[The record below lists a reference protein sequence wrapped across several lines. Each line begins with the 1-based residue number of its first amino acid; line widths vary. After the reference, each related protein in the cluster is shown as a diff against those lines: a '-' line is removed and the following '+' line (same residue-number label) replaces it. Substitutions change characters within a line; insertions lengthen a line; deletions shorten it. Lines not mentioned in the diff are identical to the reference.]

1 MAFLDDIEEL
11 DDTAGGSLPAPR
23 TRMVPVG
30 SHFSGGG
37 SAAGGTGADGADTAD
52 APAPAGTRFSG
63 SRPAAS
69 WHTGSPADTFAGMM
83 GRPQGGTHRA
93 APVPAPAAQGGAPA
107 ARPAASAPS
116 AGPSGP
122 MHSAPASVAASR
134 PAPATR
140 PSTGEAAAPA
150 SARVPSPAPAAAAPA
165 ASAPAA
171 SAAPEVP
178 AWTPRP
184 AGKRFSPAAGSSLT
198 RQDPE
203 AGDRPAGSRFA
214 KLGEAAGA
222 AKPSARFGSVRQPAG
237 DSFKNMDTA
246 QWISLATGSAPAPA
260 AAPSPAGAVA
270 SAPAPAPAPSTVPS
284 APRAATPSAP
294 QVADRPAAAR
304 PAASAPVP
312 GSVAA
317 ASASRPAAPSTAPSP
332 AVRRPAPGAAPAG
345 TRRID
350 VPLPTD
356 PAGGQPAEPDS
367 DAAVTASMPAQRGA
381 AAATEARAMSR
392 SDRRSSKATSAVPV
406 IPVGAAAGGSRGHA
420 GASGSG
426 TPPHGPRGG
435 SAGKPSRGG
444 RGRGS
449 IISTVLIVIGVAL
462 LLVAGGLFVSAQ
474 LGYRQAQQ
482 TYAELQQYAVSSDS
496 GDGVPDVDF
505 DALAA
510 INPDIV
516 GWIYIPDTVVNYP
529 VVQTDDN
536 TTYLDLLFDRSGNGS
551 GTIFM
556 DMDDTAPGM
565 VDQQTTIYGHHMYD
579 GSMLKVIDN
588 TTDQAEFDKI
598 QHVYYITRDTTY
610 VLTPLLTAQVE
621 DTFVDARKTDFTGEG
636 ESLQGYLEE
645 MQTLARA
652 QASDATE
659 RIGQI
664 TDDDH
669 VLSLVTCA
677 GEIIPRTT
685 RAVMVLTVDEEVAR
699 Q

>member
-37 SAAGGTGADGADTAD
+37 SAAGGSGADGADTAD
-52 APAPAGTRFSG
+52 APAPAGARFSG

-69 WHTGSPADTFAGMM
+69 WHAGSPADTFAGMM
-83 GRPQGGTHRA
+83 DRSQVGIHRA
-93 APVPAPAAQGGAPA
+93 APASAPAAQGGAPVV
-107 ARPAASAPS
+107 RPAASAPS

-122 MHSAPASVAASR
+122 VHSAPASAGAASR
-134 PAPATR
+134 PAPAVR

-150 SARVPSPAPAAAAPA
+150 SGRVPSPAPAAAAPA

-184 AGKRFSPAAGSSLT
+184 AGKRFSPTAGSSLT

-246 QWISLATGSAPAPA
+246 QWISLATGAAPAPA
-260 AAPSPAGAVA
+260 AAPSPAGVPAPAGA
-270 SAPAPAPAPSTVPS
+270 SAPAPSV
-284 APRAATPSAP
+284 PSAP

-304 PAASAPVP
+304 PAASVPVP
-312 GSVAA
+312 GP
-317 ASASRPAAPSTAPSP
+317 SAVSSAIRPAGPSTAPSP

-345 TRRID
+345 ARRID

-356 PAGGQPAEPDS
+356 SAGGQSAEPDS

-392 SDRRSSKATSAVPV
+392 TDRRSSKATSAVPV
-406 IPVGAAAGGSRGHA
+406 IPVGAVAGSSRGHV
-420 GASGSG
+420 GAAGSG
-426 TPPHGPRGG
+426 TPPQGPRGG
-435 SAGKPSRGG
+435 AAGKPSRGG

-449 IISTVLIVIGVAL
+449 IISTVLIVVGIAL

-685 RAVMVLTVDEEVAR
+685 RAVMVLTVDEGVAW

>member
-1 MAFLDDIEEL
+1 
-11 DDTAGGSLPAPR
+11 
-23 TRMVPVG
+23 
-30 SHFSGGG
+30 
-37 SAAGGTGADGADTAD
+37 
-52 APAPAGTRFSG
+52 
-63 SRPAAS
+63 
-69 WHTGSPADTFAGMM
+69 
-83 GRPQGGTHRA
+83 
-93 APVPAPAAQGGAPA
+93 
-107 ARPAASAPS
+107 
-116 AGPSGP
+116 
-122 MHSAPASVAASR
+122 
-134 PAPATR
+134 
-140 PSTGEAAAPA
+140 
-150 SARVPSPAPAAAAPA
+150 
-165 ASAPAA
+165 
-171 SAAPEVP
+171 
-178 AWTPRP
+178 
-184 AGKRFSPAAGSSLT
+184 
-198 RQDPE
+198 
-203 AGDRPAGSRFA
+203 
-214 KLGEAAGA
+214 
-222 AKPSARFGSVRQPAG
+222 
-237 DSFKNMDTA
+237 
-246 QWISLATGSAPAPA
+246 
-260 AAPSPAGAVA
+260 
-270 SAPAPAPAPSTVPS
+270 
-284 APRAATPSAP
+284 
-294 QVADRPAAAR
+294 
-304 PAASAPVP
+304 
-312 GSVAA
+312 
-317 ASASRPAAPSTAPSP
+317 
-332 AVRRPAPGAAPAG
+332 
-345 TRRID
+345 
-350 VPLPTD
+350 
-356 PAGGQPAEPDS
+356 
-367 DAAVTASMPAQRGA
+367 
-381 AAATEARAMSR
+381 MSR

-420 GASGSG
+420 GADGSG

-435 SAGKPSRGG
+435 AAGKPSRG
-444 RGRGS
+444 GRGS
-449 IISTVLIVIGVAL
+449 IISTVLIVVGVAL

-474 LGYRQAQQ
+474 LGYRQAQE

-556 DMDDTAPGM
+556 DMDDAAPGM

>member
-93 APVPAPAAQGGAPA
+93 APVPAPAAQGG
-107 ARPAASAPS
+107 
-116 AGPSGP
+116 
-122 MHSAPASVAASR
+122 
-134 PAPATR
+134 APATR

-317 ASASRPAAPSTAPSP
+317 SSAPRPAAPSTAPSP

-345 TRRID
+345 ARRID

-406 IPVGAAAGGSRGHA
+406 IPVGTAAGGSRGHA
-420 GASGSG
+420 GAAGSG

-435 SAGKPSRGG
+435 AAGKPSHGG

-449 IISTVLIVIGVAL
+449 VISTVLIVVGVAL

-664 TDDDH
+664 TDEDH

>member
-37 SAAGGTGADGADTAD
+37 SAAGGSGADGADTAD
-52 APAPAGTRFSG
+52 APAPAGARFSG

-69 WHTGSPADTFAGMM
+69 WHAGSPADTFAGMM
-83 GRPQGGTHRA
+83 GRSQVGTHRA
-93 APVPAPAAQGGAPA
+93 APASAPAAQGGAPVV
-107 ARPAASAPS
+107 RPAASAPS

-122 MHSAPASVAASR
+122 VHSAPASAGAASR
-134 PAPATR
+134 PAPAVR

-150 SARVPSPAPAAAAPA
+150 SARVPSPVPSAAAPA

-184 AGKRFSPAAGSSLT
+184 AGKRFSPTAGSSLT

-246 QWISLATGSAPAPA
+246 QWISLATGAAPAPA
-260 AAPSPAGAVA
+260 AAPSPAGA
-270 SAPAPAPAPSTVPS
+270 PAPAPS
-284 APRAATPSAP
+284 APSAP
-294 QVADRPAAAR
+294 QVEDRPAPAR
-304 PAASAPVP
+304 PVASVPAP

-317 ASASRPAAPSTAPSP
+317 SAAPRPAAPSTAPSP

-345 TRRID
+345 VRRID
-350 VPLPTD
+350 IPLPTD
-356 PAGGQPAEPDS
+356 SAGGQSAEPDS

-406 IPVGAAAGGSRGHA
+406 IPVGAAAGGSRGHV
-420 GASGSG
+420 GAAGSG
-426 TPPHGPRGG
+426 MPPQGPRGG
-435 SAGKPSRGG
+435 AAGKPSRGG
-444 RGRGS
+444 RGRGP
-449 IISTVLIVIGVAL
+449 IISTVLIVVGVAL

>member
-52 APAPAGTRFSG
+52 APAPAGARFSG

-69 WHTGSPADTFAGMM
+69 WHAGSPADTFAGMM
-83 GRPQGGTHRA
+83 DRSQGGTHRA
-93 APVPAPAAQGGAPA
+93 APAPAPVAQGGAPA

-134 PAPATR
+134 PAPAAR

-150 SARVPSPAPAAAAPA
+150 SARVPSPAPVAAASA
-165 ASAPAA
+165 AFAPAA

-246 QWISLATGSAPAPA
+246 QWISLATGSAPAP
-260 AAPSPAGAVA
+260 V
-270 SAPAPAPAPSTVPS
+270 PAPAPSTVPS
-284 APRAATPSAP
+284 APRAAAPSAP

-317 ASASRPAAPSTAPSP
+317 SSAPRPAAPSTAPSP

-345 TRRID
+345 ARRID

-356 PAGGQPAEPDS
+356 PAGGQSAEPDS
-367 DAAVTASMPAQRGA
+367 DAAVTASMPAQRRA

-435 SAGKPSRGG
+435 AAGKPSRGG

-449 IISTVLIVIGVAL
+449 VISTVLIVVGVAL

-556 DMDDTAPGM
+556 DMDDAAPGM

-659 RIGQI
+659 RIGRI
-664 TDDDH
+664 TDEDH

>member
-37 SAAGGTGADGADTAD
+37 SAAGGSGADGADTAD
-52 APAPAGTRFSG
+52 APAPAGARFSG

-69 WHTGSPADTFAGMM
+69 WHAGSPADTFAGMM
-83 GRPQGGTHRA
+83 DRSQVGIHRA
-93 APVPAPAAQGGAPA
+93 APASAPAAQGGAPVV
-107 ARPAASAPS
+107 RPAASAPS

-122 MHSAPASVAASR
+122 VHSAPASAGAASR
-134 PAPATR
+134 PAPAVR

-150 SARVPSPAPAAAAPA
+150 SGRVPSPAPAAAAPA

-184 AGKRFSPAAGSSLT
+184 AGKRFSPTAGSSLT

-246 QWISLATGSAPAPA
+246 QWISLATGAAPAPA
-260 AAPSPAGAVA
+260 AAPSPAGVPAPAGA
-270 SAPAPAPAPSTVPS
+270 SAPAPSV
-284 APRAATPSAP
+284 PSAP

-304 PAASAPVP
+304 PAASVPVP
-312 GSVAA
+312 GP
-317 ASASRPAAPSTAPSP
+317 SAVSSAIRPAGPSTAPSP

-345 TRRID
+345 ARRID

-356 PAGGQPAEPDS
+356 SAGGQSAEPDS

-392 SDRRSSKATSAVPV
+392 TDRRSSKATSAVPV
-406 IPVGAAAGGSRGHA
+406 IPVGAVAGSSRGHV
-420 GASGSG
+420 GAAGSG
-426 TPPHGPRGG
+426 TPPQGPRGG
-435 SAGKPSRGG
+435 AAGKPSRGG

-449 IISTVLIVIGVAL
+449 IISTVLIVVGIAL

>member
-37 SAAGGTGADGADTAD
+37 SAAGGSGADGADT
-52 APAPAGTRFSG
+52 PAPAGARFSG

-69 WHTGSPADTFAGMM
+69 WHAGSPADTFAGMM
-83 GRPQGGTHRA
+83 DRSQVGAHRA
-93 APVPAPAAQGGAPA
+93 APASAPAAQGGAPVV
-107 ARPAASAPS
+107 RPAASAPS
-116 AGPSGP
+116 AGPSVP
-122 MHSAPASVAASR
+122 PHSAPASAGAASR
-134 PAPATR
+134 PAPAVR

-184 AGKRFSPAAGSSLT
+184 AGKRFSPTAGSSLT

-260 AAPSPAGAVA
+260 AAPSPAGAAVSAGA
-270 SAPAPAPAPSTVPS
+270 SAPAPSV
-284 APRAATPSAP
+284 PSAP
-294 QVADRPAAAR
+294 QVEDRPAPVR
-304 PAASAPVP
+304 PVASVPAP

-317 ASASRPAAPSTAPSP
+317 SAAPRPAAPSTAPSP
-332 AVRRPAPGAAPAG
+332 AVRRPVPGAAPAG
-345 TRRID
+345 VRRID
-350 VPLPTD
+350 VPLPTE
-356 PAGGQPAEPDS
+356 PAGGQSAEPDS

-406 IPVGAAAGGSRGHA
+406 IPVGAAAGGSRGHV
-420 GASGSG
+420 GAAGSG
-426 TPPHGPRGG
+426 MPPQGPRGG
-435 SAGKPSRGG
+435 AAGKPSRGG

-449 IISTVLIVIGVAL
+449 IISTVLIVVGVAL

>member
-1 MAFLDDIEEL
+1 M
-11 DDTAGGSLPAPR
+11 
-23 TRMVPVG
+23 
-30 SHFSGGG
+30 
-37 SAAGGTGADGADTAD
+37 
-52 APAPAGTRFSG
+52 
-63 SRPAAS
+63 
-69 WHTGSPADTFAGMM
+69 
-83 GRPQGGTHRA
+83 
-93 APVPAPAAQGGAPA
+93 
-107 ARPAASAPS
+107 
-116 AGPSGP
+116 
-122 MHSAPASVAASR
+122 
-134 PAPATR
+134 
-140 PSTGEAAAPA
+140 
-150 SARVPSPAPAAAAPA
+150 PSPAPAAAAPA

-184 AGKRFSPAAGSSLT
+184 AGKRFSPTAGSSLT

-246 QWISLATGSAPAPA
+246 QWISLATGAAPAPA
-260 AAPSPAGAVA
+260 GAAVSAGAG
-270 SAPAPAPAPSTVPS
+270 APAPSV
-284 APRAATPSAP
+284 PSAP

-304 PAASAPVP
+304 PAASVPVP

-317 ASASRPAAPSTAPSP
+317 SPAPRPAAPSTAPSP

-345 TRRID
+345 ARRID

-356 PAGGQPAEPDS
+356 SSGGQSAEPDS

-392 SDRRSSKATSAVPV
+392 SDRRPSKATSAVPV
-406 IPVGAAAGGSRGHA
+406 IPVGAAAGGSRGHVGA
-420 GASGSG
+420 AASGM
-426 TPPHGPRGG
+426 PPQGPRGG
-435 SAGKPSRGG
+435 AAGKPSRG
-444 RGRGS
+444 GRGS
-449 IISTVLIVIGVAL
+449 IISTVLIVVGVAL

-505 DALAA
+505 YALAA

-664 TDDDH
+664 TDEDH

>member
-37 SAAGGTGADGADTAD
+37 SAAGGSGADGADTAD
-52 APAPAGTRFSG
+52 APAPAGARFSG

-69 WHTGSPADTFAGMM
+69 WHAGSPADTFAGMM
-83 GRPQGGTHRA
+83 DRSQVGAHRA
-93 APVPAPAAQGGAPA
+93 APASAPAAQDGAPVV
-107 ARPAASAPS
+107 RPAASAPS
-116 AGPSGP
+116 AGPSVP
-122 MHSAPASVAASR
+122 PHSAPASAGAASR
-134 PAPATR
+134 PAPAVR

-184 AGKRFSPAAGSSLT
+184 AGKRFSPTAGSSLT

-246 QWISLATGSAPAPA
+246 QWISLATGAAPAPA
-260 AAPSPAGAVA
+260 AAPSPAGAAV
-270 SAPAPAPAPSTVPS
+270 SAGAGAPAPSVPY
-284 APRAATPSAP
+284 AP
-294 QVADRPAAAR
+294 QVEDRPAPVR
-304 PAASAPVP
+304 PVASVPVP
-312 GSVAA
+312 GPSA
-317 ASASRPAAPSTAPSP
+317 ASSATRPAGPSTVPSP

-345 TRRID
+345 VRRID
-350 VPLPTD
+350 VPFPTE
-356 PAGGQPAEPDS
+356 PAGGQSAEPDS

-406 IPVGAAAGGSRGHA
+406 IPVGAAAGGSRGHV
-420 GASGSG
+420 GAAGSG
-426 TPPHGPRGG
+426 MPPQGPRGG
-435 SAGKPSRGG
+435 AAGKPSRGG

-449 IISTVLIVIGVAL
+449 IISTVLIVVGVAL

>member
-23 TRMVPVG
+23 THMVPVG

-37 SAAGGTGADGADTAD
+37 SAAGGSGAGGADTAG
-52 APAPAGTRFSG
+52 APAPAGARFSG

-69 WHTGSPADTFAGMM
+69 WHAGSPADTFAGMM
-83 GRPQGGTHRA
+83 DRFQVGTHRA
-93 APVPAPAAQGGAPA
+93 APASAPAAQGGAPVV
-107 ARPAASAPS
+107 RPAASAPS

-122 MHSAPASVAASR
+122 VHSAPASAGAASR
-134 PAPATR
+134 PAPAVR
-140 PSTGEAAAPA
+140 PSTGEVAAPA
-150 SARVPSPAPAAAAPA
+150 SARVPSPVPAAAAPA

-184 AGKRFSPAAGSSLT
+184 AGKRFSPTAGSSLT

-222 AKPSARFGSVRQPAG
+222 AKPSARFGSIRQPAG

-260 AAPSPAGAVA
+260 AASSPAGAAV
-270 SAPAPAPAPSTVPS
+270 SAGAGAPAPSV
-284 APRAATPSAP
+284 PSAP
-294 QVADRPAAAR
+294 QVVDRPAAAR
-304 PAASAPVP
+304 PAASVPVP

-317 ASASRPAAPSTAPSP
+317 SAAPRPAAPSTAPSP

-345 TRRID
+345 VRRID

-356 PAGGQPAEPDS
+356 SAGGQSAEPDS

-392 SDRRSSKATSAVPV
+392 SDRRSSKATLAVPV
-406 IPVGAAAGGSRGHA
+406 IPVGAAAGGSRGHV
-420 GASGSG
+420 GAAGSG

-435 SAGKPSRGG
+435 AAGKPSRG
-444 RGRGS
+444 GRGS
-449 IISTVLIVIGVAL
+449 IISTVLIVVGVAL

-516 GWIYIPDTVVNYP
+516 GWTYIPDTVVNYP

>member
-52 APAPAGTRFSG
+52 APAPAGTRFSC

-83 GRPQGGTHRA
+83 DRSQGGAHRA
-93 APVPAPAAQGGAPA
+93 APAPAPAAQGGAPA

-122 MHSAPASVAASR
+122 MRSAPASVAASR

-260 AAPSPAGAVA
+260 PAPSPAGPVA
-270 SAPAPAPAPSTVPS
+270 SAPSV
-284 APRAATPSAP
+284 PSAP
-294 QVADRPAAAR
+294 QVADRPAPAR
-304 PAASAPVP
+304 PVASVPAP

-317 ASASRPAAPSTAPSP
+317 SAAPRPAAPSTAPSP

-345 TRRID
+345 VRRID

-356 PAGGQPAEPDS
+356 SAGGQSAEPDS

-406 IPVGAAAGGSRGHA
+406 IPVGAAAGGSRGHV
-420 GASGSG
+420 GAAGSG
-426 TPPHGPRGG
+426 MPPQGPRGG
-435 SAGKPSRGG
+435 AAGKPSRGG

-449 IISTVLIVIGVAL
+449 IISTVLIVVGVAL

-645 MQTLARA
+645 MQTFARA

>member
-37 SAAGGTGADGADTAD
+37 SAAGGSGADDADIAD

-69 WHTGSPADTFAGMM
+69 WHAGSPADTFAGMM

-93 APVPAPAAQGGAPA
+93 APASAPTAQGGAPA

-122 MHSAPASVAASR
+122 MRSAP
-134 PAPATR
+134 
-140 PSTGEAAAPA
+140 
-150 SARVPSPAPAAAAPA
+150 

-184 AGKRFSPAAGSSLT
+184 AGKRFSPNTGSSLT

-260 AAPSPAGAVA
+260 AAPSPTGAAVPAGAVA

-317 ASASRPAAPSTAPSP
+317 SSAPRPAAPSTAPSP

-345 TRRID
+345 AHRID

-356 PAGGQPAEPDS
+356 PAGGQSAEPDS
-367 DAAVTASMPAQRGA
+367 DAAITASMPAQRGA

-449 IISTVLIVIGVAL
+449 VISTVLIVVGVAL

-556 DMDDTAPGM
+556 DMDDAAPGM

-579 GSMLKVIDN
+579 GSMFKVIDS

-664 TDDDH
+664 TDEDH

>member
-37 SAAGGTGADGADTAD
+37 SAAGGTGADGADTVD

-63 SRPAAS
+63 SRPAVS
-69 WHTGSPADTFAGMM
+69 WHAGSPADTFAGMM

-122 MHSAPASVAASR
+122 VHSAPASAGAASR
-134 PAPATR
+134 PAPAVR
-140 PSTGEAAAPA
+140 PSTGAAAAPA

-184 AGKRFSPAAGSSLT
+184 AGKRFSPTAGSSLT

-246 QWISLATGSAPAPA
+246 QWISLATGAAPAPA
-260 AAPSPAGAVA
+260 AAPSPAGAAV
-270 SAPAPAPAPSTVPS
+270 SAGAGAPAPSV
-284 APRAATPSAP
+284 PSAP

-304 PAASAPVP
+304 PAASVPVP

-317 ASASRPAAPSTAPSP
+317 SPAPRPAAPSTAPSP

-345 TRRID
+345 ARRID

-356 PAGGQPAEPDS
+356 SSGGQSAEPDS

-392 SDRRSSKATSAVPV
+392 SDRRPSKATSAVPV
-406 IPVGAAAGGSRGHA
+406 IPVGAAAGGSRGHVGA
-420 GASGSG
+420 AASGM
-426 TPPHGPRGG
+426 PPQGPRGG
-435 SAGKPSRGG
+435 AAGKPSRG
-444 RGRGS
+444 GRGS
-449 IISTVLIVIGVAL
+449 IISTVLIVVGVAL

-505 DALAA
+505 YALAA

-664 TDDDH
+664 TDEDH

>member
-37 SAAGGTGADGADTAD
+37 SAAVGSGADGADTAD
-52 APAPAGTRFSG
+52 APAPAGARFSG

-69 WHTGSPADTFAGMM
+69 WHAGSPADTFAGMM
-83 GRPQGGTHRA
+83 GRSQVGTHRA
-93 APVPAPAAQGGAPA
+93 APASAPAAQGGAPVV
-107 ARPAASAPS
+107 RPAASAPS

-122 MHSAPASVAASR
+122 VHSAPASAGAASR
-134 PAPATR
+134 PAPAVR
-140 PSTGEAAAPA
+140 PSTGEVAAPA
-150 SARVPSPAPAAAAPA
+150 SARVPSPVPAAAAPA

-184 AGKRFSPAAGSSLT
+184 AGKRFSPTAGSSLT

-222 AKPSARFGSVRQPAG
+222 AKPSARFGSIRQPAG

-246 QWISLATGSAPAPA
+246 QWISLATGAAPAPA
-260 AAPSPAGAVA
+260 AASSPAGAAV
-270 SAPAPAPAPSTVPS
+270 SAGAGAPAPSV
-284 APRAATPSAP
+284 PSAP

-304 PAASAPVP
+304 PAASVPVP

-317 ASASRPAAPSTAPSP
+317 SAAPRPAAPSTAPSP
-332 AVRRPAPGAAPAG
+332 VVRRPAPGAAPAG
-345 TRRID
+345 VRRID

-356 PAGGQPAEPDS
+356 SAGGQSAEPDS

-406 IPVGAAAGGSRGHA
+406 IPVGAAAGGSRGHV
-420 GASGSG
+420 GAAGSG
-426 TPPHGPRGG
+426 MPPQGPRGG
-435 SAGKPSRGG
+435 AAGKPSRGG

-449 IISTVLIVIGVAL
+449 IISTVLIVVGVAL

-556 DMDDTAPGM
+556 DMDDAAPGM

>member
-37 SAAGGTGADGADTAD
+37 SAAGGSGADGADTAD
-52 APAPAGTRFSG
+52 APAPAGARFSG

-69 WHTGSPADTFAGMM
+69 WHAGSPADTFAGMM
-83 GRPQGGTHRA
+83 DRSQVGTHRA
-93 APVPAPAAQGGAPA
+93 APASAPAAQGGAPVV
-107 ARPAASAPS
+107 RPAASAPS

-122 MHSAPASVAASR
+122 VHSAPASAGAASR
-134 PAPATR
+134 PAPAVR
-140 PSTGEAAAPA
+140 PSTGEVAAPA

-184 AGKRFSPAAGSSLT
+184 AGKRFSPTAGSSLT

-203 AGDRPAGSRFA
+203 VGDRPAGSRFA

-222 AKPSARFGSVRQPAG
+222 AKPSVRFGSIRQPAG

-246 QWISLATGSAPAPA
+246 QWISLATGSAPAP
-260 AAPSPAGAVA
+260 SV
-270 SAPAPAPAPSTVPS
+270 
-284 APRAATPSAP
+284 PSAP
-294 QVADRPAAAR
+294 QVADRPAPAR
-304 PAASAPVP
+304 PVASVPVP
-312 GSVAA
+312 GPSA
-317 ASASRPAAPSTAPSP
+317 ASSATRPAAPSMAPSP

-345 TRRID
+345 ARRID

-356 PAGGQPAEPDS
+356 PAGGQSAEPDS

-420 GASGSG
+420 GAAGSG

-449 IISTVLIVIGVAL
+449 IISTVLIVIGVVL

-664 TDDDH
+664 TDEDH

>member
-23 TRMVPVG
+23 THMVPVG

-37 SAAGGTGADGADTAD
+37 SAAGGSGADGADTAD
-52 APAPAGTRFSG
+52 APAPAGARFSG

-69 WHTGSPADTFAGMM
+69 WHAGSPADTFAGMM
-83 GRPQGGTHRA
+83 DRFQVGTHRA
-93 APVPAPAAQGGAPA
+93 APASAPAAQGGAPVV
-107 ARPAASAPS
+107 RPAASAPS

-122 MHSAPASVAASR
+122 VHSAPASAGAASR
-134 PAPATR
+134 PAPAVR
-140 PSTGEAAAPA
+140 PSTGEVAAPA
-150 SARVPSPAPAAAAPA
+150 SARVPSPVPAAAAPA

-184 AGKRFSPAAGSSLT
+184 AGKRFSPTAGSSLT

-222 AKPSARFGSVRQPAG
+222 AKPSARFGSIRQPAG

-260 AAPSPAGAVA
+260 AASSPAGAAV
-270 SAPAPAPAPSTVPS
+270 SAGAGAPAPSV
-284 APRAATPSAP
+284 PSAP
-294 QVADRPAAAR
+294 QVVDRPAAAR
-304 PAASAPVP
+304 PAASVPVP

-317 ASASRPAAPSTAPSP
+317 SAAPRPAAPSTAPSP

-345 TRRID
+345 VRRID

-356 PAGGQPAEPDS
+356 SAGGQSAEPDS

-392 SDRRSSKATSAVPV
+392 SDRRSSKATLAVPV
-406 IPVGAAAGGSRGHA
+406 IPVGAAAGGSRGHV
-420 GASGSG
+420 GAAGSG

-435 SAGKPSRGG
+435 AAGKPSRG
-444 RGRGS
+444 GRGS
-449 IISTVLIVIGVAL
+449 IISTVLIVVGVAL

-516 GWIYIPDTVVNYP
+516 GWTYIPDTVVNYP

>member
-37 SAAGGTGADGADTAD
+37 SAAGGSGADGADTAD
-52 APAPAGTRFSG
+52 APAPAGARFSG

-69 WHTGSPADTFAGMM
+69 WHAGSPADTFAGMM
-83 GRPQGGTHRA
+83 GRSQVGTHRA
-93 APVPAPAAQGGAPA
+93 APASAPAAQGGAPVV
-107 ARPAASAPS
+107 RPAASAPS

-122 MHSAPASVAASR
+122 VHSAPASAGAASC
-134 PAPATR
+134 PAPAVR

-184 AGKRFSPAAGSSLT
+184 AGKRFSPTAGSSLT

-222 AKPSARFGSVRQPAG
+222 AKPSARFGSIRQPAG

-246 QWISLATGSAPAPA
+246 QWISLATGSAPAP
-260 AAPSPAGAVA
+260 SV
-270 SAPAPAPAPSTVPS
+270 
-284 APRAATPSAP
+284 PSAP

-304 PAASAPVP
+304 PAASVSVP
-312 GSVAA
+312 GPSA
-317 ASASRPAAPSTAPSP
+317 ASSATRPAGPSTVPSP

-345 TRRID
+345 ARRID
-350 VPLPTD
+350 VPFPTE
-356 PAGGQPAEPDS
+356 PAGGQSAEPDS

-406 IPVGAAAGGSRGHA
+406 IPVGAAAGGTRGHV
-420 GASGSG
+420 GAAGSG
-426 TPPHGPRGG
+426 MPPQGPRGG
-435 SAGKPSRGG
+435 AAGKPSRGG

-449 IISTVLIVIGVAL
+449 IISTVLIVVGVAL

>member
-37 SAAGGTGADGADTAD
+37 LAAGGAGTGAADTAD

-63 SRPAAS
+63 SRPAVS
-69 WHTGSPADTFAGMM
+69 WHAGSPADTFAGMM

-260 AAPSPAGAVA
+260 AASSAAGAAV
-270 SAPAPAPAPSTVPS
+270 SAGAPAPAPSV
-284 APRAATPSAP
+284 PSAP

-317 ASASRPAAPSTAPSP
+317 SSAPRPAAPSTAPSP

-345 TRRID
+345 ARRID

-420 GASGSG
+420 GAAGSG

-449 IISTVLIVIGVAL
+449 IISTVLIVIGVVL

-621 DTFVDARKTDFTGEG
+621 DTFVDARKTDFTVEG
-636 ESLQGYLEE
+636 ESFQGYLEE